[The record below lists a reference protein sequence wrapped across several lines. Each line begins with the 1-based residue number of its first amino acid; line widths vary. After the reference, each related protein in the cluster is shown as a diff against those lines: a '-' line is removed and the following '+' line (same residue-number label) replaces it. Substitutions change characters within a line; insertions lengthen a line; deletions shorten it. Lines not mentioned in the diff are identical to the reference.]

1 MDYWRDL
8 YDLFWYCAFG
18 DRLLREHVELC
29 DHRGN
34 HGRGWYISVAF
45 HAAIPGRQSA
55 VSLDGRVFC
64 KWTHGPNGGVADS
77 LDEAKVAFRSW
88 RGARSL
94 LCLTL
99 DPINAAQPGD

>member
-18 DRLLREHVELC
+18 DRLLRGHVELC
-29 DHRGN
+29 NRRGS
-34 HGRGWYISVAF
+34 HGRDWYIFVAF

-64 KWTHGPNGGVADS
+64 KWTHGPDGGVPDS
-77 LDEAKVAFRSW
+77 LDEAKAAFRATWERPLSQKI
-88 RGARSL
+88 ADEICS
-94 LCLTL
+94 T
-99 DPINAAQPGD
+99 